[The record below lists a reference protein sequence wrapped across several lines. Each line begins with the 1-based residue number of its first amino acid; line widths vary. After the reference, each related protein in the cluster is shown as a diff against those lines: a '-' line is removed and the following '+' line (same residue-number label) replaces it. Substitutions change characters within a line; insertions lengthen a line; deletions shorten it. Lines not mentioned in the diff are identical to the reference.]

1 MKPIHKILRELR
13 QDRDLKQSEIAKKID
28 TTQQQYSKYENG
40 ESELPLRAF
49 FKIADYYS
57 VSADYLAGRKNM
69 LNAVPGL
76 DKKVTAEHTAGEVLS
91 EILSLSAAGRT
102 AVVEYI
108 ALQKIKDLYE
118 ICEKKKKDGSHQ

>member
-1 MKPIHKILRELR
+1 MKAIHELLRDLR
-13 QDRDLKQSEIAKKID
+13 QDRDVKQSVIAELIG

-40 ESELPLRAF
+40 ESELPLQAF
-49 FKIADYYS
+49 FKLADYYG

-76 DKKVTAEHTAGEVLS
+76 DKKVTAEQTAGEVLS

-118 ICEKKKKDGSHQ
+118 ACEKKKKDGSHQ